1 MSLFKKY
8 TTDSLGSK
16 YLIFNTSLDYIPLV
30 LINKVK
36 IGAAYS
42 ILPATAFTIK
52 NWDHDKRLAISRKY
66 NEIFNRNMRTDI
78 GVIFHNYLR
87 TNGLL
92 EGLRLFKENI
102 DNIIDYQLLDYDN
115 LVFIKDNIQDSISY
129 LNNDFKS
136 PNLKNVSYGLGNN
149 RTSSLVGQYFIA
161 DNFNNHSCDISYVLM
176 IQKDYYKEFM
186 LRELLDKPI
195 DISKLQWWVDSKNLT
210 RLNTYKKRAYSAI
223 VKTIKET
230 QIEIVSK
237 DNINDILLSY
247 NRPVVNTISAI
258 NDFNKLLTDHVM
270 NEIYNFNNSPE
281 ELKLSIKKPNV
292 VSVKLKGMKL
302 PKPKVVV
309 PQLVD

>member
-1 MSLFKKY
+1 MSLFRKY

-16 YLIFNTSLDYIPLV
+16 YLMFDTSLDYIPLV
-30 LINKVK
+30 LANKVK
-36 IGAAYS
+36 INAAYP
-42 ILPATAFTIK
+42 ILPATHFTIK
-52 NWDHDKRLAISRKY
+52 NWDYDKRFAISRKY
-66 NEIFNRNMRTDI
+66 NEIFNRNMKTDI

-92 EGLRLFKENI
+92 EGLRLFKEDI

-115 LVFIKDNIQDSISY
+115 LVFIKNNIQDSISY
-129 LNNDFKS
+129 LNNHFKS
-136 PNLKNVSYGLGNN
+136 PNLKNVSYGLGDN

-230 QIEIVSK
+230 QIEIVGK

>member
-8 TTDSLGSK
+8 TTDSPGSK
-16 YLIFNTSLDYIPLV
+16 YLMFDISLDYIPLV
-30 LINKVK
+30 LANKVK
-36 IGAAYS
+36 IGAAYPT
-42 ILPATAFTIK
+42 LPATHFTIK

-66 NEIFNRNMRTDI
+66 NEIFNKNMRTDI

-92 EGLRLFKENI
+92 QGLKLFKENI

-115 LVFIKDNIQDSISY
+115 LVFVKNNINDSISY
-129 LNNDFKS
+129 LSNHFKN
-136 PNLKNVSYGLGNN
+136 PNIKNVSYGSGDN

-186 LRELLDKPI
+186 LRELLNKPI

-223 VKTIKET
+223 VKIIKET
-230 QIEIVSK
+230 QFEIVGK

-247 NRPVVNTISAI
+247 NKPVVHTISAI

-270 NEIYNFNNSPE
+270 NEIYNFNNPLE